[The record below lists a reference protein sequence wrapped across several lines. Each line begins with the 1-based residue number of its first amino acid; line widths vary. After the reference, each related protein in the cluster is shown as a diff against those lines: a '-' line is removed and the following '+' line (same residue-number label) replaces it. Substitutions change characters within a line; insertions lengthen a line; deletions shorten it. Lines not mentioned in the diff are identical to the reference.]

1 MKIIHPTTFLTFH
14 PRRLLLSGCLV
25 AALIVC
31 PLIAH
36 SDQMTNNP
44 SPVTQSTLTDALDAA
59 IKKGLFQAR
68 PGKTSSQG
76 AYRWLAASPS
86 ISVNYI
92 DSREQLGSNETELSL
107 NLPLKSLHQHQADK
121 RLRALTDSG
130 QEQATVLQA
139 LYYSGLIRKA
149 IWSYRIAQLKH
160 QGGKEK
166 LRLLDHLEKRQTEL
180 LKVNAIPRYG
190 LLMVQKEITSTQL
203 ETLQAKQEASRW
215 LASYR
220 QTTGLSLLP
229 VSVFETKPSL
239 DMSLDM
245 NPGTALLE
253 HHPALQA
260 LDTQWRQ
267 HQTMQQLSSS
277 QAEPWALAVSAKE
290 INSAGFTETQLGV
303 GVQLPLTFFKRNAQ
317 SHRSEHINAQI
328 SYQQQRS
335 ELFLALLD
343 EWQQRI
349 QASKSLQQQQTL
361 LAENV
366 SLAKGINVQIQ
377 SLSVRN
383 ELNPEIIIRRTLD
396 AIDSQA
402 AFSLNQI
409 LIHQNRAMLRQAAG
423 VPL

>member
-1 MKIIHPTTFLTFH
+1 
-14 PRRLLLSGCLV
+14 
-25 AALIVC
+25 
-31 PLIAH
+31 
-36 SDQMTNNP
+36 MTSTSN
-44 SPVTQSTLTDALDAA
+44 SVTQITLTDARDAA
-59 IKKGLFQAR
+59 IKKGLFQPT
-68 PGKTSSQG
+68 PGKTSSQA

-86 ISVNYI
+86 ITANYL

-107 NLPLKSLHQHQADK
+107 NLPLKSLHQQRADK
-121 RLRALTDSG
+121 RLRALTVSA

-139 LYYSGLIRKA
+139 LYYSGLIREA
-149 IWSYRIAQLKH
+149 IWAHRIAQFKH
-160 QGGKEK
+160 QNGKEK
-166 LRLLDHLEKRQTEL
+166 LRVLDHLEKRQTEL

-203 ETLQAKQEASRW
+203 ETLQAQQEANRW

-220 QTTGLSLLP
+220 QITGLKSLP
-229 VSVFETKPSL
+229 VSVIEAKLSL

-245 NPGTALLE
+245 SPEASLLE
-253 HHPALQA
+253 RHPALQA

-267 HQTMQQLSSS
+267 HQTMQQISSS
-277 QAEPWALAVSAKE
+277 QAEPWALAISAKE
-290 INSAGFTETQLGV
+290 VDSPGFTETQFGV
-303 GVQLPLTFFKRNAQ
+303 GLEVPLTFFKRNTQ
-317 SHRSEHINAQI
+317 SHRSEHVNALV

-335 ELFLALLD
+335 ELYLALLD
-343 EWQQRI
+343 EWQQRL

-361 LAENV
+361 LLENV
-366 SLAKGINVQIQ
+366 ALAKGINAQIQ
-377 SLSVRN
+377 SLSARN

-402 AFSLNQI
+402 ALSLNQI